1 MLSRQMR
8 KKLGRK
14 ERESLFQKWGVDVK
28 TYHRRRQLCELLWKD
43 AKDMEHIQE
52 SADLVAKLVG
62 LVEPSE
68 APKEMFGLSFA
79 LQPKKPRK
87 TFMGYGGA
95 WLIGSKE

>member
-1 MLSRQMR
+1 MLSRQLR

-14 ERESLFQKWGVDVK
+14 EREALFQKWGIDVK
-28 TYHRRRQLCELLWKD
+28 TYHRRRQLSEMLWKD
-43 AKDMEHIQE
+43 TKDMEHIQE
-52 SADLVAKLVG
+52 SAGLVAKLVG

-87 TFMGYGGA
+87 TLLSYGTS
-95 WLIGSKE
+95 WLYGSKE